1 MDGYKYI
8 YIYIY
13 IYILCVCV
21 VCVCV
26 CVCRCQTLRKQRRR
40 CAGAQ
45 CRLYTTLLGC
55 TNRRTF
61 SKVLF
66 SVLSCSKC
74 TRTLTVETADKMHEL
89 GSHTHTHTHSLSLSL
104 SHTHTR
110 TDARTRVCRAAISQ
124 LNQRA
129 SELHR
134 RLHAT
139 RGHGRGTGQC

>member
-1 MDGYKYI
+1 M
-8 YIYIY
+8 
-13 IYILCVCV
+13 CC

-89 GSHTHTHTHSLSLSL
+89 GSHTHTHEHTHSLSLSLSL